1 MLPLAIGSII
11 RNRLGAHAP
20 SRRGI
25 TGEHG
30 SYSEQGARL
39 RRAEWRSLAVSLTGS
54 LDEYMNAE
62 FISPGAFKP
71 EHELRRELCLA
82 GRWLYERGFAV
93 STEGNLSVRLTDG
106 RILTTPSG
114 VCKGRMQPED
124 LVVTDGQGCKIS
136 GGGSPSSEIAMHLLI
151 YRARPDAGAICHA
164 HPPIATGF
172 AAAGRPLDKAMLPEI
187 IVALGQVPL
196 ARYATPGTPDLCN
209 ALAPLV
215 PHHDAILMANHGAVT
230 CGPDLLTAFQRM
242 EAVEQFAKITLVTE
256 LLGRQNLLSEE
267 DVATLLEAR
276 SRYGIA
282 PPPGAHPAPPL
293 TREAAE
299 SSATDRITLSR
310 AELDALIEDALRR
323 SRSRP

>member
-1 MLPLAIGSII
+1 MAFGSISG
-11 RNRLGAHAP
+11 NRIGAHAP

-39 RRAEWRSLAVSLTGS
+39 RRAEWGSLCVLLTGS
-54 LDEYMNAE
+54 WDEYMSAE

-114 VCKGRMQPED
+114 VCKGRMQLED

-187 IVALGQVPL
+187 IVALGQLPL
-196 ARYATPGTPDLCN
+196 ARYPTPGTPDLFN
-209 ALAPLV
+209 
-215 PHHDAILMANHGAVT
+215 
-230 CGPDLLTAFQRM
+230 
-242 EAVEQFAKITLVTE
+242 
-256 LLGRQNLLSEE
+256 
-267 DVATLLEAR
+267 
-276 SRYGIA
+276 
-282 PPPGAHPAPPL
+282 PPPPPVPPHNPIH
-293 TREAAE
+293 T
-299 SSATDRITLSR
+299 
-310 AELDALIEDALRR
+310 
-323 SRSRP
+323 